1 MGKRAQR
8 QQASAMREMNRMA
21 QQQFNYYKQ
30 QQEEQ
35 REIVD
40 QQRAQFEAFEF
51 ENPFGTLQNPYS
63 GLQTDFENLAAQ
75 TRNVYSGMENP
86 FEDLTVD
93 LQAAE
98 FQARQGDQQR
108 ANILSTLRQGAGASG
123 IAGLAQALANQGALQ
138 AQQISANI
146 AQQEA
151 ANQRLAAQGEMQ
163 IQQME
168 RAGEADIQKMR
179 LAGAQQARG
188 LEIARQNMIAQG
200 GFQAEAMRLQGDAAV
215 QAAEF
220 GRESTLTGLEFGVLA
235 GANQSVQ
242 QAMANQMSGQGMM
255 ANMYGAQAQSQMGLV
270 GSVISAA
277 GMAKMGMAC
286 IPKGVKIDCV
296 NDKVL
301 IENIKPGDIVIGY
314 SGKPV
319 KVLQK
324 HEYLEDPTKERF
336 YEITFD
342 NECVANLCDMHKIKG
357 ERAKDITKNVKS
369 KRIYGGV
376 EFSYDLLTEDEGY
389 MIDGI
394 PVNSM
399 IEELAEEVVK
409 IKNK

>member
-1 MGKRAQR
+1 MGKSAQK

-21 QQQFNYYKQ
+21 QEQFNYYKQ

-35 REIVD
+35 REVVD

-146 AQQEA
+146 SQQEA

-215 QAAEF
+215 QASEF

-255 ANMYGAQAQSQMGLV
+255 ANMYGSQAQGQMSLIGN
-270 GSVISAA
+270 IAMAA
-277 GMAKMGMAC
+277 GLAFSDKKLKKNINLIGKSPSGLN
-286 IPKGVKIDCV
+286 IYSFEYIDDKYGKGLFQGVMSDEV
-296 NDKVL
+296 PFNAVYSM
-301 IENIKPGDIVIGY
+301 NGY
-314 SGKPV
+314 
-319 KVLQK
+319 
-324 HEYLEDPTKERF
+324 
-336 YEITFD
+336 
-342 NECVANLCDMHKIKG
+342 DMVDYSSLDV
-357 ERAKDITKNVKS
+357 EF
-369 KRIYGGV
+369 KRI
-376 EFSYDLLTEDEGY
+376 
-389 MIDGI
+389 
-394 PVNSM
+394 
-399 IEELAEEVVK
+399 
-409 IKNK
+409 